1 MRNVPKALQSK
12 LNTNM
17 QVPSENAQPHLDA
30 WITRPRTQI
39 VDANFLERQTVAT
52 GTITAADVAVR
63 HMKFAQESDR
73 VFIAYVTG
81 GTAKVVSSEYE
92 EVIDRHVWEDS
103 GFSANATDVAIAF
116 DATAKRDLLD
126 RSEYLTKEMPWVFWI
141 DGGALYAKLL
151 GSDEDPITLA
161 QGACTAVTAI
171 RASYSEISDF
181 DFGLCVFFLAGN
193 VLFYRQYI
201 GGTWYDAV
209 TVTNLPDGITITDI
223 SASRTWDYRIV
234 LQFLTT
240 DMYLYELYSQ
250 YGGIGTRNQ
259 EHIEIGDI
267 TAQGELTRI
276 YYTDAKSGDEH
287 IEIGDITAQGALL
300 YAYTAVP
307 VKAYNTDTNDG
318 SGNYGFFVNV
328 TFSHKV
334 HDAAGKN
341 QLFIMTDTNGNVFG
355 CIAVAEIY
363 GGMGLRLEFLDFNV
377 AAKAES
383 LTLTYTAPTSG
394 GVMSPVV
401 PLESFSITFIPENLI
416 DPGVPAP
423 SITEAKNI

>member
-17 QVPSENAQPHLDA
+17 QVPSENAQPRLDA

-39 VDANFLERQTVAT
+39 IDANFLERQKIAT

-63 HMKFAQESDR
+63 HMKFDQESDR
-73 VFIAYVTG
+73 VFVAYVTG
-81 GTAKVVSSEYE
+81 GTAKVVSSAYA

-103 GFSANATDVAIAF
+103 GFSAPASDVAIAF
-116 DATAKRDLLD
+116 DATVKRDLLD

-151 GSDEDPITLA
+151 GSDAEPTTLA
-161 QGACTAVTAI
+161 ESACTAVTAV
-171 RASYSEISDF
+171 RASYNEISDF
-181 DFGLCVFFLAGN
+181 DFGLCVFFLAGGL
-193 VLFYRQYI
+193 LFYRQYI

-209 TVTNLPDGITITDI
+209 TVTKLPDGVTITDI
-223 SASRTWDYRIV
+223 AASRTWDYRIV

-259 EHIEIGDI
+259 EHIEISDI
-267 TAQGELTRI
+267 KAHGELTKI
-276 YYTDAKSGDEH
+276 DYTDAKSGDEH
-287 IEIGDITAQGALL
+287 IEIAEITAKGDLL
-300 YAYTAVP
+300 YAYTATP
-307 VKAYNTDTNDG
+307 VKAYNTGTDDG
-318 SGNYGFFVNV
+318 SGNYGYFVNV
-328 TFSHKV
+328 TFSHKL
-334 HDAAGKN
+334 HDAVGKN
-341 QLFIMTDTNGNVFG
+341 QFFTMTDTNGNVYG
-355 CIAVAEIY
+355 CIAVSEIY

-377 AAKAES
+377 AAKADS

-401 PLESFSITFIPENLI
+401 PLESFSITFVPEYLI
-416 DPGVPAP
+416 APDVPAP
-423 SITEAKNI
+423 SITEVTNI